1 MTTSGAPS
9 STSFSSGLREGIKQ
23 GFFAFYTLARV
34 MVPVYIAIAF
44 LKYFQAVDRLAGLF
58 APFMKFWGLPGE
70 AALVLVSGWTVNLYG
85 AVAALAGL
93 TFTTRQVTIIAI
105 ILSISHSLVMETAI
119 VGRMKGRPWVILT
132 LRLAAGLTAGA
143 LLNLILPGRL

>member
-1 MTTSGAPS
+1 V
-9 STSFSSGLREGIKQ
+9 KQ
-23 GFFAFYTLARV
+23 GFFAFYTLAKV
-34 MVPVYIAIAF
+34 IIPVYIIIAF
-44 LKYFQAVDRLAGLF
+44 LKLFHVVDWLAGAF

-85 AVAALAGL
+85 AIAALAGL
-93 TFTTRQVTIIAI
+93 SFTTRQVTIIAI

-119 VGRMKGRPWVILT
+119 VGRMKGRPWVILI
-132 LRLAAGLTAGA
+132 LRLCAGLSAGA